1 MSISSLIKNR
11 LERVKGKKE
20 IIVLGLILMPI
31 VILIAVLLAGRLEMK
46 ANIAVISN
54 NPNSVPTDSK
64 FAIEVMSDSPG
75 VADLAL
81 GNYDYIVEQK
91 EDGTYDVETVIKSDE
106 DRQIVEDFFNK
117 GISTKH
123 YEDDEKVRG
132 LGTKVIGIIAML
144 IFMQAVALTVFYPED
159 RSSGILK
166 RILMAPVEEN
176 KYIFAQGI
184 FTFVALYI
192 PTYLA
197 VIITKTV
204 FGVNIGY
211 SIGMMGILIALISFL
226 ATSFALFISS
236 VARQNISLIGSAI
249 AIVTSLLGGC
259 FGAFTTKNSIFNLFC
274 NLIPQ
279 TAYMK
284 ILEGVEAGGKLL
296 QYKVELANICLW
308 TILFLFIGIHA
319 MKKSMRQEAC

>member
-1 MSISSLIKNR
+1 MSINSLIKNR
-11 LERVKGKKE
+11 LERIRGKKE
-20 IIVLGLILMPI
+20 IIVLGLILIPI

-54 NPNSVPTDSK
+54 NPNNVPKDSK
-64 FAIEVMSDSPG
+64 FAIEVMTGSPG

-81 GNYDYIVEQK
+81 GNYDYIAVQDK
-91 EDGTYDVETVIKSDE
+91 DGTYDVETVIKSEE

-117 GISTKH
+117 GTSTKH

-132 LGTKVIGIIAML
+132 IGTKVIGIIVML
-144 IFMQAVALTVFYPED
+144 VFMQAVALTVFYPED
-159 RSSGILK
+159 RSTGILK

-176 KYIFAQGI
+176 KYIIAQGL
-184 FTFVALYI
+184 FTFVALYL

-204 FGVNIGY
+204 FRVNIEY
-211 SIGMMGILIALISFL
+211 SIGMMGILVGLISFL

-236 VARQNISLIGSAI
+236 VARQNISLIASAI

-259 FGAFTTKNSIFNLFC
+259 FGAFSTKNGIFNVFC
-274 NLIPQ
+274 SLIPQ

-284 ILEGVEAGGKLL
+284 ILEGVEAGGQLL
-296 QYKVELANICLW
+296 QYKIELANICIW
-308 TILFLFIGIHA
+308 TILFLVIGIHT
-319 MKKSMRQEAC
+319 MKKSMKQEAC